1 MNLASAAALVL
12 SAGFSER
19 MGDFKPLMTLGG
31 ETLLERAVRL
41 FQSVG
46 VGAVHVVVGHRAAE
60 LTPRVE
66 GLGARCVL
74 NPAYAEGMF
83 SSVRAGAASLAA
95 GTKAF
100 FVLPVDIPLV
110 RPATLREL
118 LASLPEGG
126 AAVCHPIF
134 EGRRG
139 HPPLIGSRHIQRILS
154 WRGDGGL
161 AALLGSLEAHA
172 LDVPVVDEGIHL
184 DMDRPE
190 DHRCLAERLARR
202 GVLSPAECAA
212 LLERH
217 QMPPAVAAH
226 CRAVADVASRIAQA
240 LNAAG
245 AGLDPGL
252 VRGAALVH
260 DLLRGKPNHA
270 LRCGALLRAL
280 DLPLMAEVVEAHMDI
295 ALPTEGPVREAEVV
309 YLADKLVMGDRF
321 VGLAERFADRVGA
334 KTADPQARAAARRSV
349 GRRPG
354 DRGAGP
360 GSHRPCPGQLW
371 RPRGTD
377 SKCRGA

>member
-1 MNLASAAALVL
+1 VNSASAAALVL

-41 FQSVG
+41 FRSVG
-46 VGAVHVVVGHRAAE
+46 VKAVHVVVGHRAAQ

-74 NPAYAEGMF
+74 NPAYAAGMF
-83 SSVRAGAASLAA
+83 SSVVAGAASLAA
-95 GTKAF
+95 GTEAF

-118 LASLPEGG
+118 LAALPEGG
-126 AAVCHPIF
+126 TAVCHPTF
-134 EGRRG
+134 GGRRG
-139 HPPLIGSRHIQRILS
+139 HPPLIGGRHIQRILS
-154 WRGDGGL
+154 WREDGGL
-161 AALLGSLEAHA
+161 AALLGRLEAYA

-190 DHRCLAERLARR
+190 DHRRLAERMERR
-202 GVLSPAECAA
+202 GVLSPAECGA
-212 LLERH
+212 LLERL
-217 QMPPAVAAH
+217 QVSPAVAAH
-226 CRAVADVASRIAQA
+226 CRAAADVASRIAEA

-245 AGLDPGL
+245 SGLDLGL

-260 DLLRGKPNHA
+260 DMFRGAPNHA
-270 LRCGALLRAL
+270 LRGGALLRAL

-295 ALPTEGPVREAEVV
+295 AVKTEGPVREAEVV

-321 VGLAERFADRVGA
+321 VGLGERFAARMGKA
-334 KTADPQARAAARRSV
+334 ANPEARAAARRRLAAARAIA
-349 GRRPG
+349 GRV
-354 DRGAGP
+354 RGVTGRSLDSF
-360 GSHRPCPGQLW
+360 GGRGQE
-371 RPRGTD
+371 
-377 SKCRGA
+377 AV